1 MNQTLRPSDPPRPA
15 SPPRPLAVEKG
26 TRSGGA
32 IREVAIGLVAMIA
45 VIAVYVPLGLAGFFH
60 WMVANGVL
68 FTALWCIPRRWWP
81 WLFAGAVLART
92 INGVAISITSGVPGD
107 FMLYWPGPLQFVLD
121 NLLEP
126 FLLATGVILLQHW
139 RVFPKDAMNL
149 ESMTRI
155 HLATAVSAL
164 AVVSKDL
171 VYALI
176 DGRVGDMR
184 LAQVID
190 IAPLAGPSVLAMLAA
205 YLLKNFLGNFIGC
218 ILIVPL
224 GAWIDEPAHYSPSK
238 PIITSAIR
246 YLLPTMALYLV
257 LSLSRPGSNLGE
269 LLRLLLMVAVV
280 VFAMRHGWRGA
291 ALSVLVA
298 SIAIAV
304 EEHVGLP
311 VYTPIRLQMFIA
323 ITGAMALLFG
333 AAIDDMRRGTAL
345 LRQANAQAA
354 VLTSQLHASAL
365 RNLQAEERERR
376 RLAADLHDEFGQN
389 LTALQTHLKL
399 AQRDFIA
406 SGRSAVVDNLLELT
420 RNMRRNIGSVLESL
434 RPAALDELGLYASIE
449 RGQIRRL
456 VEEAGLAFASHLEGD
471 ARLLSM
477 LAPVHRNAAY
487 RVVQEAVTNVVR
499 HARASRCEVRLRINL
514 RNDAIWLFIH
524 VSDDGIGGVDGMRAN
539 NGLTNISDR
548 VVALSGALK
557 LADQHPGL
565 RVHALIR
572 QPFAEFE

>member
-1 MNQTLRPSDPPRPA
+1 MDQNLLTSDPPRMPHRS
-15 SPPRPLAVEKG
+15 SPISPRL
-26 TRSGGA
+26 SGA
-32 IREVAIGLVAMIA
+32 LREMGLGVLTMVAMAAI
-45 VIAVYVPLGLAGFFH
+45 YVPLGLFSFFH
-60 WMVANGVL
+60 WMVASGVL
-68 FTALWCIPRRWWP
+68 FTALWCMPRRLWP
-81 WLFAGAVLART
+81 WLFAGAILARI
-92 INGVAISITSGVPGD
+92 INGAFMSASSGEPGA
-107 FMLYWPGPLQFVLD
+107 FLQYWPGPLQFVLD

-126 FLLATGVILLQHW
+126 FLIATGVALLHYW
-139 RVFPKDAMNL
+139 RVFPKDPMSLDAMA
-149 ESMTRI
+149 RI

-164 AVVSKDL
+164 AVVSKDIAYVL
-171 VYALI
+171 V
-176 DGRVGDMR
+176 DGRIGDVR
-184 LAQVID
+184 LDSVVD
-190 IAPLAGPSVLAMLAA
+190 MAPLVGPSIWAMLAA
-205 YLLKNFLGNFIGC
+205 FALKNFLGNFIGC
-218 ILIVPL
+218 ILIAPL
-224 GAWIDEPAHYSPSK
+224 GAWISFPAHYSPSK
-238 PIITSAIR
+238 PILKSAIR

-291 ALSVLVA
+291 AISVLVA

-311 VYTPIRLQMFIA
+311 VYTPIRLQIFIA

-333 AAIDDMRRGTAL
+333 VTVDDMRRGVAL
-345 LRQANAQAA
+345 LRQANAEAA
-354 VLTSQLHASAL
+354 ALTAKLHASAL

-399 AQRDFIA
+399 AQRDFIE
-406 SGRSAVVDNLLELT
+406 SGRTAVVDNLLELT
-420 RNMRRNIGSVLESL
+420 RNMRRNIASVLESL

-456 VEEAGLAFASHLEGD
+456 VEEAGLEFDAHLEGD

-477 LAPVHRNAAY
+477 LAPVHRHAAY

-514 RNDAIWLFIH
+514 RNDALWMFIH
-524 VSDDGIGGVDGMRAN
+524 VRDDGVGGAEGMRAN
-539 NGLTNISDR
+539 HGLTNIFDR
-548 VVALSGALK
+548 VVALSGSMK
-557 LADQHPGL
+557 LADMHPGL
-565 RVHALIR
+565 RLHALIR

>member
-1 MNQTLRPSDPPRPA
+1 MDQNLRPSDLPYSPKPHSSGPA
-15 SPPRPLAVEKG
+15 DGRMREIALGVIAMLAV
-26 TRSGGA
+26 
-32 IREVAIGLVAMIA
+32 V
-45 VIAVYVPLGLAGFFH
+45 AVYVPLGLLGFFH

-68 FTALWCIPRRWWP
+68 FTALWCLPRRWWP
-81 WLFAGAVLART
+81 WLFAGAVIART
-92 INGVAISITSGVPGD
+92 INGAVISLSAGVPGE
-107 FMLYWPGPLQFVLD
+107 FMLYWPGPIQFVLSSIM
-121 NLLEP
+121 EP
-126 FLLATGVILLQHW
+126 FLLATGVMLLQHW
-139 RVFPKDAMNL
+139 RVFPKDPMSLEAMA
-149 ESMTRI
+149 RI

-171 VYALI
+171 AYVLV
-176 DGRVGDMR
+176 DGRIGDVH
-184 LAQVID
+184 LAGMSDVT
-190 IAPLAGPSVLAMLAA
+190 PLAGPGVWTMLATFM
-205 YLLKNFLGNFIGC
+205 LKKFFGNFIGC
-218 ILIVPL
+218 MLIIPL
-224 GAWIDEPAHYSPSK
+224 GAWISEPAHYSPSA
-238 PIITSAIR
+238 PIIKSAIR

-257 LSLSRPGSNLGE
+257 LSLGQPGSNLGE

-291 ALSVLVA
+291 AISVLVA
-298 SIAIAV
+298 SIAISV

-333 AAIDDMRRGTAL
+333 VTVDDMRRSTAL
-345 LRQANAQAA
+345 LRQANEQAA
-354 VLTSQLHASAL
+354 ALTSKLHASAL
-365 RNLQAEERERR
+365 RNLQTEERERR

-399 AQRDFIA
+399 AQRDFVD
-406 SGRSAVVDNLLELT
+406 SGRTAVVDHLLELT

-456 VEEAGLAFASHLEGD
+456 VEEAGIAFDAHLEGD
-471 ARLLSM
+471 ARLLAM
-477 LAPVHRNAAY
+477 LAPVHRHAAY

-524 VSDDGIGGVDGMRAN
+524 VCDDGIGGVAGMRAN
-539 NGLTNISDR
+539 HGLTNILDR

-557 LADQHPGL
+557 LSDLHPGL
-565 RVHALIR
+565 RMHALIR

>member
-1 MNQTLRPSDPPRPA
+1 MDPILQQTAPPETPPA
-15 SPPRPLAVEKG
+15 TPMFARFQA
-26 TRSGGA
+26 A
-32 IREVAIGLVAMIA
+32 AREIGVGIVAMVALVAL
-45 VIAVYVPLGLAGFFH
+45 YVPLGLVGFFH

-68 FTALWCIPRRWWP
+68 FTALWCLPRRLWP
-81 WLFAGAVLART
+81 WLFAGTVLARS
-92 INGVAISITSGVPGD
+92 INGAVISVTSGMPGD
-107 FMLYWPGPLQFVLD
+107 FLLYWPGPVQYVLG
-121 NLLEP
+121 NVLEP
-126 FLLATGVILLQHW
+126 FLIATGVMLLQHW
-139 RVFPKDAMNL
+139 RVFPKAPMSL
-149 ESMTRI
+149 ESMGRI

-164 AVVSKDL
+164 AVVVKDL
-171 VYALI
+171 GYVLA
-176 DGRVGDMR
+176 DGQIGDVR
-184 LAQVID
+184 LARITD
-190 IAPLAGPSVLAMLAA
+190 MEPLVGPTVWTMLAA
-205 YLLKNFLGNFIGC
+205 FMLKNFLGNFIGC
-218 ILIVPL
+218 ILVVPL
-224 GAWIDEPAHYSPSK
+224 GAWISAPDHYSPSR
-238 PIITSAIR
+238 PILQSAVR

-257 LSLSRPGSNLGE
+257 LSLNQPGSNLSE

-291 ALSVLVA
+291 AISVLVA
-298 SIAIAV
+298 SLAIAV
-304 EEHVGLP
+304 EEHVGVP
-311 VYTPIRLQMFIA
+311 AYSPIRMQVFIS

-333 AAIDDMRRGTAL
+333 VTVDDMRRTTAL
-345 LRQANAQAA
+345 LRQANDEGAA
-354 VLTSQLHASAL
+354 LTAKLHVAAL

-399 AQRDFIA
+399 AQRDFIE

-420 RNMRRNIGSVLESL
+420 RNMRRNISAVLESL
-434 RPAALDELGLYASIE
+434 RPAALDELGLYAAIE
-449 RGQIRRL
+449 RGNIRRL
-456 VEEAGLAFASHLEGD
+456 VEESGLEFDANLEGD

-477 LAPVHRNAAY
+477 LAPVHRHAAY

-539 NGLTNISDR
+539 HGLTNIFDR
-548 VVALSGALK
+548 VLALSGALK
-557 LADQHPGL
+557 LADLHPGM

>member
-1 MNQTLRPSDPPRPA
+1 MRPSDLPRLPA
-15 SPPRPLAVEKG
+15 SPTAPARLN
-26 TRSGGA
+26 GA
-32 IREVAIGLVAMIA
+32 LREFGLGILVMAALVA
-45 VIAVYVPLGLAGFFH
+45 VHVPLGLGAFFH
-60 WMVANGVL
+60 WKITNGVL
-68 FTALWCIPRRWWP
+68 FAALWCMPRRWWP
-81 WLFAGAVLART
+81 WLFAGTILART
-92 INGVAISITSGVPGD
+92 LTSAFISANSGDPGV
-107 FMLYWPGPLQFVLD
+107 FLHYWPGPVQFVLA
-121 NLLEP
+121 NVLEP
-126 FLLATGVILLQHW
+126 VLLATGVVLLQQW
-139 RVFPKDAMNL
+139 RVSPREPMSLD
-149 ESMTRI
+149 SMTRI
-155 HLATAVSAL
+155 HIATALSAL

-171 VYALI
+171 AYVLV
-176 DGRVGDMR
+176 DGRIGDVR
-184 LAQVID
+184 LDRIID
-190 IAPLAGPSVLAMLAA
+190 MEPLVGPSLGAMLAA
-205 YLLKNFLGNFIGC
+205 FMLKNFLGNFIGF
-218 ILIVPL
+218 ILIVPF
-224 GAWIDEPAHYSPSK
+224 GAWICEPAHYSPSK
-238 PIITSAIR
+238 PIIKSAIR

-291 ALSVLVA
+291 AVSVLVA

-311 VYTPIRLQMFIA
+311 VYTPLRLQMFIA
-323 ITGAMALLFG
+323 ITGSMALLFG
-333 AAIDDMRRGTAL
+333 VTVDDMRRSTAL
-345 LRQANAQAA
+345 LRQANAEAA
-354 VLTSQLHASAL
+354 ALTTKLHASAL

-399 AQRDFIA
+399 AQRDFVA
-406 SGRSAVVDNLLELT
+406 SGRTAVVDNLLELT
-420 RNMRRNIGSVLESL
+420 RNMRRNIGAVLESL

-456 VEEAGLAFASHLEGD
+456 VEEAGLEFDAHLEGD

-477 LAPVHRNAAY
+477 LAPVHRHAAY

-524 VSDDGIGGVDGMRAN
+524 VRDDGVGGVDGMRAN
-539 NGLTNISDR
+539 NGLTNIFDR
-548 VVALSGALK
+548 VVALSGSLK
-557 LADQHPGL
+557 LADMHPGL